1 MSIASLPSVTD
12 LLFQP
17 FADFGFM
24 RRAIVGCLALSLGAG
39 PLGVVLRLRRMSLV
53 GDAMSHALLPGVAL
67 GYLFW
72 GLSLPAMTLGGLGAG
87 LLVAAIAAAVTRLTG
102 EPEDASFAVFYL
114 ISLALGVLLMSLRG
128 SNVDLLNVLF
138 GSALS
143 LDDPTLLLASAIAT
157 VSLVG
162 LAAIYRPLLV
172 ECVDPGFLRAHG
184 WLRWATP
191 GIFLL
196 LLVLNLVGG
205 FYALGT
211 LMAVAFLILP
221 AATARLWLR
230 SVAGQMAVAAT
241 VGLVASFAGLLL
253 SFHLGTPASPAIV
266 LTAGAIYL
274 FSLAMGRHGSLRERV
289 RRHGP
294 SLSGHRQPH
303 SI

>member
-1 MSIASLPSVTD
+1 MSTAGLHD
-12 LLFQP
+12 LLIQP

-39 PLGVVLRLRRMSLV
+39 SLGVVLRLRRMSLV

-87 LLVAAIAAAVTRLTG
+87 LLVAAVAGAVTRLTG
-102 EPEDASFAVFYL
+102 EHEDASFAAFYL

-128 SNVDLLNVLF
+128 SNVDLLSVLF

-157 VSLVG
+157 LSLVG

-172 ECVDPGFLRAHG
+172 ECVDPGFLRARAWQG
-184 WLRWATP
+184 WATQAL
-191 GIFLL
+191 FLL

-230 SVAGQMAVAAT
+230 SVAGQMAVAAA
-241 VGLVASFAGLLL
+241 VGLVASLAGLLL

-266 LTAGAIYL
+266 LTAGALYAA
-274 FSLAMGRHGSLRERV
+274 SLLVGRYGSLRERL
-289 RRHGP
+289 RHH
-294 SLSGHRQPH
+294 LSSASVQAQTR
-303 SI
+303 SA